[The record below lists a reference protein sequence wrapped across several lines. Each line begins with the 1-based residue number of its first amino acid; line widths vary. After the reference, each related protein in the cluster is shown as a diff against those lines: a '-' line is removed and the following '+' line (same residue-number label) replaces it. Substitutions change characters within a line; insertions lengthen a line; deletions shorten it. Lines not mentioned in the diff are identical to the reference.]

1 MKNQDDEFILK
12 RDKVRS
18 FIQVKRLDITSQTY
32 RKILGLKVNGVAN
45 RPLLL
50 SERDRLSD
58 AIDEVIDTLND
69 FKNELHR

>member
-1 MKNQDDEFILK
+1 MKNQDEQFILI
-12 RDKVRS
+12 RDEVRQV
-18 FIQVKRLDITSQTY
+18 IQMKRLDITSQTY

-58 AIDEVIDTLND
+58 AIDQVIDTLTN
-69 FKNELHR
+69 FKNELYS